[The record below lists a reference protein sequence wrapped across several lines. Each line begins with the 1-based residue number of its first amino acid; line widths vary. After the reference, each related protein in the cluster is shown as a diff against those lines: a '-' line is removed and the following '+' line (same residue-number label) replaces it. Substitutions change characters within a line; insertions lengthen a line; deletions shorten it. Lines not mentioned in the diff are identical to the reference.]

1 MNEIVMRTLAADR
14 SREMVAEAERARL
27 ARLARASSVPAARL
41 GAASKPRRTSR
52 RLGLGTLFARLT
64 A

>member
-41 GAASKPRRTSR
+41 GATKPRRTSR